1 MGRRIVCG
9 LVLLA
14 MLFPCWTLRAAEV
27 SESTRLMEAQGTPY
41 PPQKDYAYP
50 NEFAIMIDLLVGG
63 PQVWRRSHWVSA
75 WRSLRRPSRCRAGRP
90 SLYIMRYLWA
100 SRSFRDYE
108 APGRLLKEVK
118 WYAIR

>member
-50 NEFAIMIDLLVGG
+50 NEFAIMIDLLVG
-63 PQVWRRSHWVSA
+63 
-75 WRSLRRPSRCRAGRP
+75 RPAGLAALALGFGLAIIATPFTLPSGTTKPVYHELVGKPFFFAITRP
-90 SLYIMRYLWA
+90 LGD
-100 SRSFRDYE
+100 F
-108 APGRLLKEVK
+108 
-118 WYAIR
+118 